1 MENTECKVIRGHNIK
16 ILGGCKIDKI
26 KYTGE
31 LNIDNNSIVGEKVCL
46 KN

>member
-16 ILGGCKIDKI
+16 ILGGCKIE
-26 KYTGE
+26 YTGK
-31 LNIDNNSIVGEKVCL
+31 LNIANNSIVGEKVCL